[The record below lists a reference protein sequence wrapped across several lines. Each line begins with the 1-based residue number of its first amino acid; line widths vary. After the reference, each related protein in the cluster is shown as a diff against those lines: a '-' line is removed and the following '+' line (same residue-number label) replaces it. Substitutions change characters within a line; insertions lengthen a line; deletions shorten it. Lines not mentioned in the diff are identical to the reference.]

1 MSNYNKLLNNLED
14 LKLLKIKENLDTY
27 IELINKQ
34 EKDIVNSLYELT
46 KLELDVMNEKKA
58 KHSIQFA
65 GFPYYKTFEDFD
77 FSFQPSLNK
86 EEILDFKNLR
96 FIEKAENILFVGSP
110 RSRKNTFINKYRNRK
125 CKK

>member
-46 KLELDVMNEKKA
+46 IDVMNEKKA

-77 FSFQPSLNK
+77 FSFQPSINK
-86 EEILDFKNLR
+86 EEILDFRNLR

>member
-96 FIEKAENILFVGSP
+96 FIEKAENILFVGNP
-110 RSRKNTFINKYRNRK
+110 RSG
-125 CKK
+125 

>member
-1 MSNYNKLLNNLED
+1 MSNYNRLLNNLEE

-86 EEILDFKNLR
+86 EEILDFRNLR
-96 FIEKAENILFVGSP
+96 FIEKTENILFVGSP
-110 RSRKNTFINKYRNRK
+110 RSWKNTFINKYRN
-125 CKK
+125 

>member
-1 MSNYNKLLNNLED
+1 MSNYNKLLNNLD
-14 LKLLKIKENLDTY
+14 TLKLYKMKENIDIY

-34 EKDIVNSLYELT
+34 EKNVVDSFYELT
-46 KLELDVMNEKKA
+46 KLEIDVMIEKKA

-110 RSRKNTFINKYRNRK
+110 RSWKDTFINKYRNRK
-125 CKK
+125 CQK